1 MNTEETVEMKFR
13 SALADALKMVESLG
27 PICQNLDEVASIM
40 RLAIEN
46 DGQLRLLM
54 QSLSKKTGGK
64 L

>member
-1 MNTEETVEMKFR
+1 MADETVESKFR
-13 SALADALKMVESLG
+13 SALIDALKLIESIG

-46 DGQLRLLM
+46 DGQLNLLM
-54 QSLSKKTGGK
+54 AALSKKSGGK